1 MGGYSPEGVTA
12 WLVVF
17 GFIISFTAYAVINQ
31 YEAIRFLGARSEWD
45 FKMGAVLAST
55 VTAICL
61 WFNVTMGPL
70 ARADFPGLELV
81 DQAYPLMVSKYLP
94 VGLVG
99 LVVAGLVAAAYSTF
113 ASIGMGISS
122 LFVRDVYARFL
133 VRRASD
139 HHYTRVGKI
148 CVPLIVALGFLYLPF
163 LGGGMVALYMRLVGA
178 ISVPLMTVILMGIF
192 TRVHRATGT
201 VGLSVGLT
209 YGISAL
215 LADLHDWPL
224 PSWYTNTWWAYLWNV
239 LLPASTMWLA
249 SAWITWRGGPA
260 AAEELEG
267 LVFQLGTPSPLLR
280 ERMAGRL
287 QALAGT
293 WLQKTLLQEPAKPGY
308 PFEVP
313 AGGQSWFQ
321 RPGFWAVLYILVT
334 ASLLFVL
341 LW

>member
-99 LVVAGLVAAAYSTF
+99 LVGLVVAAAYSTF

-192 TRVHRATGT
+192 TRVHRATG
-201 VGLSVGLT
+201 
-209 YGISAL
+209 
-215 LADLHDWPL
+215 P
-224 PSWYTNTWWAYLWNV
+224 P
-239 LLPASTMWLA
+239 
-249 SAWITWRGGPA
+249 
-260 AAEELEG
+260 
-267 LVFQLGTPSPLLR
+267 
-280 ERMAGRL
+280 GRL
-287 QALAGT
+287 DFRSA
-293 WLQKTLLQEPAKPGY
+293 
-308 PFEVP
+308 
-313 AGGQSWFQ
+313 
-321 RPGFWAVLYILVT
+321 
-334 ASLLFVL
+334 
-341 LW
+341 